1 MREHKQMSVNIS
13 MVVIC
18 KKWVGKVL
26 ASGDI
31 PQIIDR

>member
-18 KKWVGKVL
+18 KKNVCVCVWGGGTIGL
-26 ASGDI
+26 
-31 PQIIDR
+31 